1 MRKGKFDLTGK
12 AVDCRKLRAM
22 GSAGKEIFRA
32 LKVACGNKESV
43 NSGYSRIVEDGCSYL
58 ELTRPS
64 SLLICTMNALEPLI
78 IQPSN
83 VLGQA
88 RIGAAKDGATLVFE
102 GDEFDAKNT
111 TIYWSDGSKSTT
123 SHRKCKLIVSVNP
136 MIIGYKLVVEKPVI
150 KKFAAT
156 LDEEIESRILAE
168 KVGFKELC
176 PVCSPKEWVDRE
188 KEAYDDLRDT
198 HIENVRE
205 LMEKDK
211 EIELL
216 KQRIK
221 DLHRAMNDARV
232 CMDV

>member
-12 AVDCRKLRAM
+12 AVDCRDLPAM
-22 GSAGKEIFRA
+22 GDAGKEIFRA
-32 LKVACGNKESV
+32 LKLMMGCESDKYISIELIKMYECIYSGEKDCFDMCGLETA
-43 NSGYSRIVEDGCSYL
+43 SGLD
-58 ELTRPS
+58 
-64 SLLICTMNALEPLI
+64 I
-78 IQPSN
+78 IQPFD

-88 RIGAAKDGATLVFE
+88 AIDAAKDGATLVFE

-176 PVCSPKEWVDRE
+176 PICSPKEWVDRE
-188 KEAYDDLRDT
+188 REAYDDLRDT
-198 HIENVRE
+198 HIENVRKI
-205 LMEKDK
+205 MEKDK